1 MAKGIWGGVGA
12 GILASVVGLGAVS
25 LMAPPPGDRSAVD
38 PAKAIAPVPEASD
51 FGKGPSDPA
60 ISAPMTEQIPA
71 ADGPAL
77 ATAPQLEARPAL
89 GTDPATRPTAS
100 NAPDAIEAPNAA
112 AAALTTP
119 LQGETPIPV
128 PPPGEAQ
135 APGLGRPVS
144 EGIVADPEDA
154 PQVADLDAGPTGTMP
169 ETLPAETAP
178 ETAPTEPEKAT
189 PDAQP
194 STDSAA
200 NPAEKTTDEAEAEK
214 TATEKPEVIIIDA
227 PSTPAGQP
235 AGFAATAPVGFK
247 NAGNVTTNRL
257 PSIGKAPEPEAT
269 TSDPTNRPINA
280 FALPFAAEE
289 TAPLYSIILVDPGT
303 KAGALDAATLKTIG
317 FPITIAIDPTRAD
330 ATADA
335 DAYRAAG
342 FEVAILA
349 SALPQGATA
358 QDLEVAVEAWRQA
371 IPEAVAVVEPTKPV
385 LQTNRLLSQTLV
397 KILAREGLGLVT
409 QSGGLNA
416 ADQLAAKD
424 GVPHTTVWRVIDEGR
439 EKAPVIERML
449 GRASF
454 EAAKGD
460 GITVMLSAW
469 PESISG
475 LLTWEPGREKN
486 VMLAPIS
493 AMALRAE

>member
-1 MAKGIWGGVGA
+1 MPSFTRWMPLV
-12 GILASVVGLGAVS
+12 LALSVLTGCGTNVVNPVTGQVE
-25 LMAPPPGDRSAVD
+25 RSAMD
-38 PAKAIAPVPEASD
+38 ERAELAEGKKAH
-51 FGKGPSDPA
+51 
-60 ISAPMTEQIPA
+60 EQVKEQYGVYDHPRLQAYVNEIGQKLAAQSHRTNIPWTFTVL
-71 ADGPAL
+71 D
-77 ATAPQLEARPAL
+77 
-89 GTDPATRPTAS
+89 S
-100 NAPDAIEAPNAA
+100 
-112 AAALTTP
+112 
-119 LQGETPIPV
+119 
-128 PPPGEAQ
+128 
-135 APGLGRPVS
+135 S
-144 EGIVADPEDA
+144 E
-154 PQVADLDAGPTGTMP
+154 
-169 ETLPAETAP
+169 
-178 ETAPTEPEKAT
+178 
-189 PDAQP
+189 
-194 STDSAA
+194 
-200 NPAEKTTDEAEAEK
+200 
-214 TATEKPEVIIIDA
+214 
-227 PSTPAGQP
+227 
-235 AGFAATAPVGFK
+235 
-247 NAGNVTTNRL
+247 
-257 PSIGKAPEPEAT
+257 
-269 TSDPTNRPINA
+269 INA